1 MVVGVTAGKLI
12 GGHFCRGWGGG
23 GGGEVGEFIRNFHK
37 AEIYLIEDIFVGK
50 TFSLEKIFV
59 T

>member
-23 GGGEVGEFIRNFHK
+23 WGEVGEFIRNFHK

>member
-12 GGHFCRGWGGG
+12 GGHFCRGGR

-37 AEIYLIEDIFVGK
+37 AGIYLIEDIFVGK
-50 TFSLEKIFV
+50 TFSFEKIFV

>member
-12 GGHFCRGWGGG
+12 GGHFCRG
-23 GGGEVGEFIRNFHK
+23 GGGELSKFIRNFYK